1 MKRERKMA
9 VEEELE
15 NMGMESYS
23 KEWKEANNMAGL
35 FQRIM
40 EDCKVIQ
47 NTSKQILFPIS
58 Y

>member
-47 NTSKQILFPIS
+47 NT
-58 Y
+58 